1 MPLGTSSTMASST
14 IHHHHGW
21 PDRKVFRSKIQN
33 FSPILCHIGDEVIK
47 SWYNHFSPR
56 RWVETHRYEDLMVTV
71 CTVHVPVPVP
81 ITASTITTTESAA
94 VLFHGDAQR
103 QEKMPFKFAS
113 FCEAFVDIQ
122 NRSMNTNET
131 TTAQQPFPH
140 WTQSLGLSLY
150 LSQCTLYNASTA
162 VATTTATAEEFPH
175 ECFDAF
181 QKEVLEMSTF
191 PLSFLDEDHD
201 EYDEMFRV
209 DQVNLWMNIGPTI
222 SSLHYDNY
230 NNVLV
235 VMNGTKHVH
244 LISPEGTSKLKP
256 FAATSI
262 SANHAHISHVADLL
276 DAGQLSA
283 TEVMT
288 VTLHEGDALFIP
300 EGTNSARESYLS
312 RIIVVSISPA
322 F

>member
-1 MPLGTSSTMASST
+1 MGTSSTMASS
-14 IHHHHGW
+14 IHHHHTGW
-21 PDRKVFRSKIQN
+21 PDRKVFRSSILS
-33 FSPILCHIGDEVIK
+33 FSPLFCHIGEAVTN

-56 RWVETHRYEDLMVTV
+56 ILVQTHRYEDLTVTV
-71 CTVHVPVPVP
+71 CT
-81 ITASTITTTESAA
+81 ASTTTSTTTTESAA

-103 QEKMPFKFAS
+103 QEKMPFKFLS
-113 FCEAFVDIQ
+113 FCEAFVDVQ
-122 NRSMNTNET
+122 NRSTNTNKT
-131 TTAQQPFPH
+131 TTAQSPQH
-140 WTQSLGLSLY
+140 WIQSLGLSLY

-162 VATTTATAEEFPH
+162 VATTATAEEFPH

-191 PLSFLDEDHD
+191 PLSFLDQDHD

-276 DAGQLSA
+276 DSGQLSA

-300 EGTNSARESYLS
+300 EGTNSARGFYLT
-312 RIIVVSISPA
+312 
-322 F
+322 